1 LIFFLVDVC
10 RGYNVLNSADR
21 KDTYTGKHLCDNKL
35 KKGWYRFEGDAGTRM
50 PTTCVNRGKC
60 GTDWSGWL
68 KGGHPTVADGEV
80 RRKVCFGASPDC
92 CKDRKYITVK
102 NCSSYY
108 LYKLGGTPGC
118 DMRYCGTDSP

>member
-1 LIFFLVDVC
+1 M
-10 RGYNVLNSADR
+10 NSADR

-50 PTTCVNRGKC
+50 PTTCVDKGKC
-60 GTDWSGWL
+60 GTSFPGWL

-80 RRKVCFGASPDC
+80 DRKVCFHAFLNC
-92 CKDRKYITVK
+92 CNDHKQIRVK

-108 LYKLGGTPGC
+108 VYKLYRTPDC
-118 DMRYCGTDSP
+118 DRRYCGTDSP